1 MILVAGGTGRL
12 GSLVANRL
20 HAEGCQVRVLSR
32 GTRPP
37 SSPLDPAVQTVRADV
52 RDPDS
57 LRAAMDGVDVVVSAI
72 QGFAGPGNVTPASV
86 DRDGNTHLIEA
97 AEEVGADVVL
107 LSVCGAAADSPMEL
121 FRMKHAA
128 EQRLRAGRCRWTIVR
143 PEAYVET
150 WLDVMTQT
158 AGRGHRP
165 LVFGRG
171 ETPIWFVSVDD
182 VAELVVRAVLDES
195 LRGRVLEIS
204 GPEPATMSELA
215 HQLMTRMRWAGDPR
229 HVPRP
234 MLHVMAKT
242 VGMVRP
248 GVRRQAR
255 AALAMETL
263 RRGEAI
269 PVDVPGLPR
278 TRESEVVARLP
289 APVAC

>member
-20 HAEGCQVRVLSR
+20 HAEGRHVRVLSR
-32 GTRPP
+32 GIGSP
-37 SSPLDPAVQTVRADV
+37 SWPLDPAVQAVHADV
-52 RDPDS
+52 RDPVS

-72 QGFAGPGNVTPASV
+72 QGFEGRGHVTPASV
-86 DRDGNTHLIEA
+86 DRDGNINLIEA
-97 AEEVGADVVL
+97 AEAAGADVVL
-107 LSVCGAAADSPMEL
+107 LSVLGVAADSPLEL

-150 WLDVMTQT
+150 WVEVMAQT
-158 AGRGHRP
+158 AGRAHRP

-171 ETPIWFVSVDD
+171 ETPFWFVSVAD
-182 VAELVVRAVLDES
+182 VAALVVRCVLDES

-215 HQLMTRMRWAGDPR
+215 RQLMARRRWTGDPR
-229 HVPRP
+229 RVARP
-234 MLHVMAKT
+234 MLHVMANT
-242 VGMVRP
+242 VGLVRP
-248 GVRRQAR
+248 GMRRQAR
-255 AALAMETL
+255 GALAMDTL

-269 PVDVPGLPR
+269 PADVPGLSR
-278 TRESEVVARLP
+278 TPESEVVARLP
-289 APVAC
+289 VPVAC